1 MPPAGWALAAVAL
14 VAIAATVIYWL
25 LASTE
30 GAYLGPRV
38 VTLLYDR
45 YATRYDQVK
54 EYDERY
60 EQHFV
65 GEPVARFLAERAGE
79 LAQPVWILDV
89 AAGTGRF
96 ARTVRQS
103 AGDGPLFVCLDRSR
117 AMLEQARRNL
127 EPAVGQVVYVQHD
140 ARPLPF
146 VDNAFPVVACLE
158 ALEFMADPPAVT
170 AELVRV
176 ARPGG
181 LLVLT
186 NRIGWQSRLFPGRR
200 FSREQL
206 AGLLRRQGCSFVS
219 VTPWQVDYD
228 RVLAVKA
235 GAAAGPAA
243 RDWHSLL
250 RCPVCQQSVWTAQG
264 SGLGCSSCGAAA
276 EALQD
281 IWRFVGSAG

>member
-1 MPPAGWALAAVAL
+1 MPPAGWVLAAVAL
-14 VAIAATVIYWL
+14 VAIAAVVIYWL

-65 GEPVARFLAERAGE
+65 GEPVARFLAERVGE

-103 AGDGPLFVCLDRSR
+103 AGDGPLFVCLDRSGS
-117 AMLEQARRNL
+117 MLEQARRNL
-127 EPAVGQVVYVQHD
+127 EPTNNQVVYVQHD

-158 ALEFMADPPAVT
+158 ALEFMADPPAVIR
-170 AELVRV
+170 ELVRV
-176 ARPGG
+176 ARSGG

-200 FSREQL
+200 YSREQF
-206 AGLLRRQGCSFVS
+206 AGLLRSHGCSFVS
-219 VTPWQVDYD
+219 VTSWQVDYD
-228 RVLAVKA
+228 RVLAVKDG
-235 GAAAGPAA
+235 GAEGPAA
-243 RDWHSLL
+243 PDWPGMLL
-250 RCPVCQQSVWTAQG
+250 CPVCQQSAWTAHG
-264 SGLGCSSCGAAA
+264 SVFGCSSCGATVAA
-276 EALQD
+276 QQG
-281 IWRFVGSAG
+281 IWRFVESAG